1 MPEQPLIIGVRH
13 HSPACARLVK
23 ERIEQTRPRYVLI
36 EGPVDFNQRL
46 DELFL
51 PHQLPIAI
59 YSYCQSQEGGAAG
72 RGAWT
77 PFAEFSPE
85 WQALLSARATGA
97 HIRFIDLPV
106 WAQREDDSDASDAR
120 RVDDQQRLFVASG
133 MENTDALWDHLFEDE
148 TQRAGLEQALKTSLS
163 SCAAIAAA
171 GKTAGSGKPGWP
183 AGWHGPCSKMT
194 ARSWWSAAAGTP
206 RRWQPCGG
214 IAGRQ
219 RRNLN
224 PRRHRRPTPSPA
236 VTSPPTAKSGWTFW
250 RAIFPGCRRRS
261 GKIGAGS
268 WACVRPG
275 NGC

>member
-120 RVDDQQRLFVASG
+120 RADDQQRLFAASG

-148 TQRAGLEQALKTSLS
+148 TQRAGLEQALKTYFIQLRGDS
-163 SCAAIAAA
+163 S
-171 GKTAGSGKPGWP
+171 
-183 AGWHGPCSKMT
+183 
-194 ARSWWSAAAGTP
+194 
-206 RRWQPCGG
+206 GG
-214 IAGRQ
+214 ENSQQ
-219 RRNLN
+219 RE
-224 PRRHRRPTPSPA
+224 A
-236 VTSPPTAKSGWTFW
+236 
-250 RAIFPGCRRRS
+250 CRY
-261 GKIGAGS
+261 
-268 WACVRPG
+268 
-275 NGC
+275 